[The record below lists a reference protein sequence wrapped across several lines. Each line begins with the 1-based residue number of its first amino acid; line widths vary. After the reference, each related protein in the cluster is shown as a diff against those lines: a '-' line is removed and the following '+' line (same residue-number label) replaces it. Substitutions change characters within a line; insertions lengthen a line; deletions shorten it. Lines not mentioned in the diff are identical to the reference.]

1 MGWNL
6 DAKTKIRGTAA
17 DAELR
22 DYSYASAALPGIGMS
37 RNVVADLQS
46 ASLRTSGHTDFATA
60 NFANS
65 YGDRDHEPGD
75 VSSDCDRDRG

>member
-1 MGWNL
+1 
-6 DAKTKIRGTAA
+6 
-17 DAELR
+17 
-22 DYSYASAALPGIGMS
+22 MS